1 MGIMNYIR
9 EVREGMQKRKEFAK
23 KHRKYEQDNKL
34 ESLKARRI
42 ELSDINARESAMQT
56 EREKIREYERLRF
69 QRSTAGQVVNKAQ
82 SFGRTIVDNI
92 RQRSKS
98 PINRKPAGKSVW
110 MRKDEGSVYTIG
122 DSGNSPYYQKSF
134 RNPLMKN
141 KRR

>member
-9 EVREGMQKRKEFAK
+9 EAREGMQSRRAFAK
-23 KHRKYEQDNKL
+23 KHRKYEQEHKL
-34 ESLKARRI
+34 ESLQQKRAGL
-42 ELSDINARESAMQT
+42 EARELTEVAMHNEQ
-56 EREKIREYERLRF
+56 ERIKEYERLHF

-92 RQRSKS
+92 RQRSKRQ
-98 PINRKPAGKSVW
+98 INRKPAGKSVW
-110 MRKDEGSVYTIG
+110 MRKDEGSVYTMG